1 MDLHH
6 SSEIEDSHDQRGRA
20 TAAPRQPL
28 SRRAFL
34 SGAATF
40 GGALILAACGAAPP
54 VAEHPTAAP
63 AATAGLVAEQPTAA
77 AAAPATS
84 GGNIYRILSGGDIRS
99 LDPPGAEGSEDWW
112 SAGLVLYNYLYS
124 YDKDGKL
131 FPDLAADLPKISGD
145 GKVYTIPLRKGVKFH
160 NGREM
165 TAADVKYS
173 LERTCNPATQSPG
186 AGYYGALKG
195 FDDFQGGKATELAG
209 VQAVDDSTVKI
220 ELSRPDSTIFHLLAL
235 NFSYVVPKEVVEA
248 EGPDFGHKP
257 VGTGAFKVTE
267 WTTGQSITL
276 ERNKDYFKAGV
287 PKLDKVN
294 FQIGQEPVVNL
305 LRLQKGEI
313 DFPGDMIPPAKFTE
327 VMNDPNWKDQVIVAD
342 QLQTGY
348 VTMNVNIK
356 PFDNVAVRQAVNMAI
371 NKDRIVQVINNR
383 AVPANQPLPPS
394 MPGYDKSFK
403 GYAYDV
409 EGAKAKLKEAGLE
422 GGFETDLYV
431 ANTDPQPRIAQA
443 IQQDLAVIGIKAN
456 LKNLDQGNVIA
467 AGGKKDGAPMIW
479 SGGMAWIADFP
490 DPSNFYTVIL
500 GCGGAVDG
508 GWNWAWYCNQD
519 LDKRA
524 DEANAMTNPAD
535 ADKRAAAWGKIFTDL
550 MADAPWAPVFNEK
563 AYIIHSK
570 RIDGP
575 KGVFA
580 DPIHIPIN
588 YDEIYATDA
597 Q

>member
-1 MDLHH
+1 MKHLLA
-6 SSEIEDSHDQRGRA
+6 SVS
-20 TAAPRQPL
+20 
-28 SRRAFL
+28 
-34 SGAATF
+34 
-40 GGALILAACGAAPP
+40 LAAMLIATPTLAADIK
-54 VAEHPTAAP
+54 
-63 AATAGLVAEQPTAA
+63 Q
-77 AAAPATS
+77 
-84 GGNIYRILSGGDIRS
+84 GGEMAVTFKDDLIT
-99 LDPPGAEGSEDWW
+99 LDPAIGYDWKNWSVIKSVFDGLMDYKPGTTE
-112 SAGLVLYNYLYS
+112 LV
-124 YDKDGKL
+124 
-131 FPDLAADLPKISGD
+131 PDLAESFDVSDD
-145 GKVYTIPLRKGVKFH
+145 GLTYTFKLRHGVKFH

-209 VQAVDDSTVKI
+209 VQVVDDYTVKI

-267 WTTGQSITL
+267 WTSGQTLTL

-287 PKLDKVN
+287 PKLDKIN

-327 VMNDPNWKDQVIVAD
+327 VMNDPEWSKQVIVAD

-394 MPGYDKSFK
+394 MPGYDKGFK

-409 EGAKAKLKEAGLE
+409 AGAKAKLKEAGLE

-443 IQQDLAVIGIKAN
+443 IQQDLAAIGIKAN

-500 GCGGAVDG
+500 GCGGAVEG
-508 GWNWAWYCNQD
+508 GWNWAWYCNPD

-524 DEANAMTNPAD
+524 EEANAMTNPAD
-535 ADKRAAAWGKIFTDL
+535 ADKRAVAWGKIFTDL

-575 KGVFA
+575 AGAFA

-588 YDEIYATDA
+588 YDELYATDA